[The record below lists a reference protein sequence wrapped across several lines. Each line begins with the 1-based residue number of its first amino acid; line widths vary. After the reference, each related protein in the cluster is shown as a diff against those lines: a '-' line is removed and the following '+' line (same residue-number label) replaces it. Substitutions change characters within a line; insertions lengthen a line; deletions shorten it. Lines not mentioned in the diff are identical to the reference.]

1 MAITIDGNAESHDSG
16 SFLKNLGV
24 IPRIIIALTAIS
36 LAILVTALMFVSTVN
51 KQTEPELKAT
61 RDFVDTFF
69 LGGYATG
76 EEACKTINLTSSYN
90 ACVEYYDT
98 EFYPTYNEV
107 SFDYTVE
114 FGYGLYQ
121 VRPYVYITNAT
132 STKGNFNYTEI
143 YFQLVHIY
151 AQDREYVYDSSNDWY
166 QLEGDT
172 QLYEVLFQT
181 IEFK

>member
-16 SFLKNLGV
+16 SFLRNLGV
-24 IPRIIIALTAIS
+24 IPRVILALVAIFIIVLATVLMWIS
-36 LAILVTALMFVSTVN
+36 TYN
-51 KQTEPELKAT
+51 KQVDPGLEAT

-69 LGGYATG
+69 LGGYTTG
-76 EEACKTINLTSSYN
+76 EEACNTINLTNSYN
-90 ACVEYYDT
+90 ACVEYYDN

-107 SFDYTVE
+107 NFDYTVE
-114 FGYGLYQ
+114 FGYGIYQ

-143 YFQLVHIY
+143 YFQLVHVY
-151 AQDREYVYDSSNDWY
+151 DQNREYVYDSSNDWY
-166 QLEGDT
+166 QLKGDK

-181 IEFK
+181 IEFI